1 MIQPK
6 QTAAKSSQIMAPL
19 NSFDAD
25 EGIDDTSGVFGTFPA
40 PDEPLFLSALPLWT
54 PPPLDS
60 GVDIADDFFS
70 AVPNGLSQND
80 ALPQN
85 DPTSFLTLPQTVE
98 EAIAPVEDVVEVPAP
113 ASRPVPGSQSRAAPR
128 RPARR
133 PSSIS
138 LPDTQQAATTRR
150 KRKKSVAELD
160 GGAEDEFGSPEW
172 GSDEPTATA
181 TGRRTAHNMIE
192 KRYRT
197 NLNQK
202 IAALRD
208 VVPSLRFTN
217 RNYRG
222 GEVRGEDLH
231 GLTPAHKLNKVRRE
245 RGVLLR

>member
-1 MIQPK
+1 
-6 QTAAKSSQIMAPL
+6 MAPL
-19 NSFDAD
+19 NSFDGD

-60 GVDIADDFFS
+60 GVELTDDFFS
-70 AVPNGLSQND
+70 AVSHELSQHD
-80 ALPQN
+80 ALPQD
-85 DPTSFLTLPQTVE
+85 DPTSFLTMPQTME
-98 EAIAPVEDVVEVPAP
+98 ETQAPDDDVVEVPAP
-113 ASRPVPGSQSRAAPR
+113 ISRPPPSSQTRP
-128 RPARR
+128 PARR
-133 PSSIS
+133 PGRRPSSMS
-138 LPDTQQAATTRR
+138 MADSQQPGSTRR
-150 KRKKSVAELD
+150 KRKKSMADVDA
-160 GGAEDEFGSPEW
+160 GAEDELGSPDW
-172 GSDEPTATA
+172 ASDDRPTTA

-222 GEVRGEDLH
+222 EEAGGEDLH
-231 GLTPAHKLNKVRRE
+231 GLTPAHKLNKVRK
-245 RGVLLR
+245 